1 MASNKKANA
10 GQTGYMLLQIDVDND
25 EIVDCDREIFGNRG
39 QAELAVLELDH
50 DHSGECKWVVAK
62 IVSEVT
68 FSEPKVVQVA

>member
-25 EIVDCDREIFGNRG
+25 EIVDYDREIFGNRG